1 MGLLSLG
8 AGVFLISLAL
18 LMLSLIAPSLTSNRL
33 LLLWENFISPLGRD
47 RLNKTISELYFPSAF
62 DWISWYGI
70 AFLAF
75 SNGTLLSLYRICKS
89 IGLNIWLSLSVWEIF
104 LIGVIYTRFPMPE
117 RVSQAIYISS
127 ITLIILFLILS
138 RIRSGVEGGGIP
150 DAYLL
155 ALCWFSVML
164 LIARGAQRWHF
175 FLAPPALIF
184 TSFAFI
190 EAFRAIRSH
199 LRSPYIK
206 IPLLICVCI
215 ALGFLIVS
223 NGRAGFRVIGT
234 SRPLLSPEWREAME
248 WMRDNLPDD
257 AVVAAWWHYGSM
269 INVLAH
275 KGTVVDE
282 DHFIPYWIHLMSRH
296 LFCAQSEREALEF
309 LKAHGVTHIVM
320 GLSDLLSLPMISW
333 LASDERGDKQ
343 VRVVPLISPEG
354 MIPIGKGEWI
364 VNMRPP
370 GGIPGDSPL
379 TLKDETIP
387 KGKWGLSGFYLLIE
401 GRNERESRRG
411 IGVVGMSRGMYKLP
425 IKVIPISESSG
436 EENEEGKI
444 PGYLAI
450 LSKGNIWRGVY
461 LSEKAGDYLAVKLLS
476 QGELHHFRRVYP
488 RDNTADSVPE
498 VQVWEISY
506 PEGLSYPRAYLERG
520 FPDAKLYRAWI
531 RGR

>member
-1 MGLLSLG
+1 MLLLLSWEGSGIFSAIIILFLILKLLWDRLSKEDILSFALYILPSLTGAFSLTRTYFFLKPFALLAWGFPIWFLLTCLLHLLIRRFKVMTHLPMGLLSLG

-33 LLLWENFISPLGRD
+33 LLLWENFTSPLGRD

-138 RIRSGVEGGGIP
+138 RIRSDVEGEGIP

-175 FLAPPALIF
+175 FLAPSALIF

-309 LKAHGVTHIVM
+309 LKTHHVTHLLLSYREVENLYWISWIGSDRNEDRLCSLGILLRQPAGEKKLYFSQSEGSSDRRSPGNRGRFYTRCSLLMTDVSVPVM
-320 GLSDLLSLPMISW
+320 G
-333 LASDERGDKQ
+333 ET
-343 VRVVPLISPEG
+343 
-354 MIPIGKGEWI
+354 
-364 VNMRPP
+364 
-370 GGIPGDSPL
+370 GGG
-379 TLKDETIP
+379 
-387 KGKWGLSGFYLLIE
+387 
-401 GRNERESRRG
+401 
-411 IGVVGMSRGMYKLP
+411 
-425 IKVIPISESSG
+425 
-436 EENEEGKI
+436 
-444 PGYLAI
+444 
-450 LSKGNIWRGVY
+450 
-461 LSEKAGDYLAVKLLS
+461 
-476 QGELHHFRRVYP
+476 
-488 RDNTADSVPE
+488 
-498 VQVWEISY
+498 
-506 PEGLSYPRAYLERG
+506 
-520 FPDAKLYRAWI
+520 
-531 RGR
+531 